1 MSDAHPSPPD
11 GPAQAVPESMSVPGA
26 TVPAPPRPG
35 AGGACAGL
43 VVAGYVVEAEVG
55 RGGMGVVY
63 RARQPRLNRTVALK
77 MILSAE
83 HASEDDRRR
92 FLREAE
98 ALAGLAHPNV
108 VQVYEAG
115 LHDGRPFFSMEYVEG
130 GGLNAYLAGTPLAA
144 REAAALV
151 EVLARAVH
159 AAHEQGI
166 VHRDLKPAN
175 VLLSGG
181 RQPPERSAPQGADA
195 PRSAGGRPPL
205 SAFVPKVTDFG
216 LARRAGEAGQT
227 QEGAIVG
234 TPSYMAPEQA
244 AGKGSEVDGR
254 ADVYAL
260 GAILYEC
267 LTGRPPFRAATA
279 VDTLMQVVGE
289 EPVPPSRLNRAVPR
303 DLETV
308 CLKCLEKGPARRY
321 PTAAELS
328 E

>member
-1 MSDAHPSPPD
+1 MSDAHPAPPD
-11 GPAQAVPESMSVPGA
+11 GPAQAVPESMSVPDA

-43 VVAGYVVEAEVG
+43 VVAGYVLEEELG

-92 FLREAE
+92 FLREGE

-115 LHDGRPFFSMEYVEG
+115 LHEGRPFFSMEYVEG
-130 GGLNAYLAGTPLAA
+130 GGLNRHLAGTPLPA

-151 EVLARAVH
+151 GALARAVH

-175 VLLSGG
+175 VLLGRRAGG
-181 RQPPERSAPQGADA
+181 ASPPTPSPGA
-195 PRSAGGRPPL
+195 GRPPL
-205 SAFVPKVTDFG
+205 SAFTPKVTDFG

-227 QEGAIVG
+227 QEGAVVG

-244 AGKGSEVDGR
+244 QG
-254 ADVYAL
+254 
-260 GAILYEC
+260 
-267 LTGRPPFRAATA
+267 
-279 VDTLMQVVGE
+279 
-289 EPVPPSRLNRAVPR
+289 
-303 DLETV
+303 
-308 CLKCLEKGPARRY
+308 
-321 PTAAELS
+321 
-328 E
+328 